1 MRRLLWSDTRE
12 KRQGKIL
19 VVAAMA
25 VRHLTLTCATAGCCE
40 HHGRI
45 SPIMCQSAAG
55 DSFVSKQAGV
65 SGLSI
70 SLADLKLRRSTWQ
83 QTRGHGDGGQLERE
97 AVSMAE
103 RGMESSFEEQW
114 SSGRPL
120 YSSANPTFS
129 AAAQG
134 TDTEEEDVRAWTAAM
149 SQEAFRIKPLVVP
162 TSGGQFPWTT
172 SATMDKSF
180 PTRRIFETA
189 MQGSAQDPQLL
200 SDFAV
205 FTCRAMGDFDRAEE
219 LFDDALGV
227 SSSSCAHADSSMLA
241 SHAHF
246 LWQCDQ

>member
-1 MRRLLWSDTRE
+1 
-12 KRQGKIL
+12 
-19 VVAAMA
+19 MA
-25 VRHLTLTCATAGCCE
+25 VRHLTLSCSTTVCCE
-40 HHGRI
+40 QQGRS

-55 DSFVSKQAGV
+55 DSFVSKKQAGV

-83 QTRGHGDGGQLERE
+83 QTQTQRHGDGGQLERK
-97 AVSMAE
+97 AVSMEE
-103 RGMESSFEEQW
+103 RRMENSFEQQS

-120 YSSANPTFS
+120 FSSANPTFS

-134 TDTEEEDVRAWTAAM
+134 TDTEEEEERAWTASM
-149 SQEAFRIKPLVVP
+149 SQEAFKIKPLVVP
-162 TSGGQFPWTT
+162 TSGGQFPWRT

-189 MQGSAQDPQLL
+189 MQGCAQDPQLL

-227 SSSSCAHADSSMLA
+227 SSSSSAHADSSMLA